1 MTAMGCAVLTGAA
14 GGLGVPLAHALGA
27 AGYEL
32 LLVDLAPRVEEVAAD
47 LVAQGITARAV
58 VADLSDDQGVSS
70 VVDGVASAAGPLRL
84 LVNNAGITRDARL
97 ASMSTE
103 QFDLVIE
110 VNLVSTMRLTYALEE
125 HFAPGSTIV
134 NMSSRAALGNFGQ
147 TNYVTSKSA
156 LVGFTRALAQA
167 WAPRVRT
174 NAVAPGLVDTP
185 MTQAM
190 PPDVLAKLVAKVP
203 AGRIGTPAD
212 IAAAVVFLAS
222 ADASYVNG
230 QVLTVCGGRS
240 IAP

>member
-1 MTAMGCAVLTGAA
+1 VKSAGCAVLTGAA
-14 GGLGVPLAHALGA
+14 GGLGVPLARALGA

-32 LLVDLAPRVEEVAAD
+32 LLVDVSPRVEQIAD
-47 LVAQGITARAV
+47 ELTADGSAARAV
-58 VADLSDDQGVSS
+58 VADLSDDHGVSL
-70 VVDGVASAAGPLRL
+70 VVDGVSTAEGPLRL

-97 ASMSTE
+97 ASMSVE
-103 QFDLVIE
+103 AFDLVID
-110 VNLVSTMRLTYALEE
+110 VNLISAMRLTYALAE
-125 HFAPGSTIV
+125 HFAQASSIV

-147 TNYVTSKSA
+147 ANYVTSKSA

-167 WAPRVRT
+167 WAPKVRT

-203 AGRIGTPAD
+203 VGRIGTPED

-222 ADASYVNG
+222 EDASYVNG

-240 IAP
+240 ISR

>member
-1 MTAMGCAVLTGAA
+1 VTAAGCAVLTGAA
-14 GGLGVPLAHALGA
+14 GGLGVPLARALGA

-32 LLVDLAPRVEEVAAD
+32 LLVDLSPRVEEVAAE
-47 LVAQGITARAV
+47 LVAHGTTAGAV
-58 VADLSDDQGVSS
+58 VADLSDDDGVTS
-70 VVDGVASAAGPLRL
+70 VAAAVASAAGPLRL

-103 QFDLVIE
+103 AFDLVIE
-110 VNLVSTMRLTYALEE
+110 VNLISAMRLTYALAEQ
-125 HFAPGSTIV
+125 FAPGSAIV

-147 TNYVTSKSA
+147 ANYVTSKSA
-156 LVGFTRALAQA
+156 LVGFTRALAQT
-167 WAPRVRT
+167 WSPRVRV

-203 AGRIGTPAD
+203 AGRIGTPED

-222 ADASYVNG
+222 EDASYVNG

-240 IAP
+240 ISR